1 MSLSP
6 CLLLTQ
12 SGHPLRR
19 AECLLS
25 EAKPTPWRRIRR
37 FELYGRERPERSWIA
52 ASNAG
57 FKCVDI
63 CEIRRIGS
71 GLLLQ
76 IDLLFVRDLSTGNI
90 ERLLAGLFDNLY
102 WNVTVATARFTL
114 SCDHKVTGPGAS
126 PGLAILV
133 PWPGRFR
140 VCAPA
145 LFDTRTAPSIRN
157 TPST

>member
-1 MSLSP
+1 LSLSP

-90 ERLLAGLFDNLY
+90 IRRWVFFGFHFGKTPDVRYWHLAD
-102 WNVTVATARFTL
+102 
-114 SCDHKVTGPGAS
+114 
-126 PGLAILV
+126 IL
-133 PWPGRFR
+133 
-140 VCAPA
+140 APA
-145 LFDTRTAPSIRN
+145 INVRYWR
-157 TPST
+157 